1 MVPQALDK
9 INRLRKYM
17 DDCGYSHVR
26 LEVDGNCSMEWLPK
40 MKNAG
45 ADIFVLGSSS
55 LFLPGTPLQ
64 IAAEQVRSI
73 ISK

>member
-1 MVPQALDK
+1 
-9 INRLRKYM
+9 
-17 DDCGYSHVR
+17 
-26 LEVDGNCSMEWLPK
+26 MEWLPK